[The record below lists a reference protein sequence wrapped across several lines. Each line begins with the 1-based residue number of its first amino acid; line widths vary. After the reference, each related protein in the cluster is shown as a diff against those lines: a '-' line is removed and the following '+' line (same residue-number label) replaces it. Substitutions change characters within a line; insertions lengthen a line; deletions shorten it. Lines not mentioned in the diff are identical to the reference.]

1 MGAGVMQ
8 NGGGGRRR
16 GRRRSR
22 ARPMSEIN
30 VTPFI
35 DVMLVLLIIFMVA
48 APLALNIEKWK
59 NRERV
64 ALMRDALG
72 AVYASSMASGS
83 GVVGEQ
89 AAEAANAS
97 DK

>member
-1 MGAGVMQ
+1 
-8 NGGGGRRR
+8 
-16 GRRRSR
+16 
-22 ARPMSEIN
+22 
-30 VTPFI
+30 
-35 DVMLVLLIIFMVA
+35 VA